1 MNTIVAQCGGPTPVI
16 NATLAAIIEGWQS
29 MEDGGSPQRAGEPPG
44 IFGQLPASPGQLLGS
59 RYGFEGLVKAD
70 WVELSGLDGPARA
83 ALAQQP
89 AAALGGSRF
98 RPGDADFAQMAA
110 NLHAADVGAVFLIGG
125 NGTMAGAQRLAD
137 EAQRR
142 RRTLQVIGV
151 PKTIDNDLAGC
162 HVTPGFGSAARYIAH
177 TTQEIGLDL
186 RSMRGFD
193 QVAVV
198 EVMGRHVGW
207 LAAAA
212 ALARHEAGE
221 PPHLILLPEEPVAS
235 SEVLQRIAAV
245 VAQEQICTVVVAE
258 GVRERDG
265 TYWAELV
272 DGAAY
277 DASGQRV
284 FSMSAGASAYL
295 VREVQGRLGLRCRQ
309 IKLNT
314 AQRSTRL
321 LASPVDWEL
330 ARMAGTAAVAA
341 WASGA
346 SGVLPVLVQR
356 EGAWGT
362 ELRELQTVI
371 GRERRL
377 PPEYIDGP
385 NYDVTEACRQY
396 IAPLLGELPP
406 RPLLWI
412 D

>member
-1 MNTIVAQCGGPTPVI
+1 
-16 NATLAAIIEGWQS
+16 
-29 MEDGGSPQRAGEPPG
+29 
-44 IFGQLPASPGQLLGS
+44 
-59 RYGFEGLVKAD
+59 
-70 WVELSGLDGPARA
+70 
-83 ALAQQP
+83 
-89 AAALGGSRF
+89 
-98 RPGDADFAQMAA
+98 
-110 NLHAADVGAVFLIGG
+110 
-125 NGTMAGAQRLAD
+125 
-137 EAQRR
+137 
-142 RRTLQVIGV
+142 LQVIGV

-162 HVTPGFGSAARYIAH
+162 DVTPGFGSAARYIAH

-186 RSMRGFD
+186 RAMRGFD